1 MTRLTR
7 PHATVFRVDII
18 QFIQYNLCLV
28 CPRHNVAARPCPLT
42 EKMLMLN
49 NIPQQYRPARMLQRE
64 NERMRTRPVEL
75 LDKTPLNP
83 RLQTL
88 PAEIEESSQ
97 QLRQCLSIRF
107 LLGNIP
113 VQPHHMPRITTPRH
127 RNKMTR
133 KILPVVPFLK
143 THTTTRTL
151 RQFLPTTITENPSAN
166 DHEAA

>member
-18 QFIQYNLCLV
+18 QFIQYHLHLV
-28 CPRHNVAARPCPLT
+28 CPRHDVAARPDPLT
-42 EKMLMLN
+42 EEMLMLN

-83 RLQTL
+83 RLQTMASKIKE
-88 PAEIEESSQ
+88 PAQ

-107 LLGNIP
+107 L
-113 VQPHHMPRITTPRH
+113 
-127 RNKMTR
+127 
-133 KILPVVPFLK
+133 
-143 THTTTRTL
+143 
-151 RQFLPTTITENPSAN
+151 
-166 DHEAA
+166 